1 MLTWEKYLTFDLD
14 GLENR
19 LIPLFMDYQGLQ
31 TILEDGFA
39 IRSCQPKMATK
50 MAAKISNL

>member
-1 MLTWEKYLTFDLD
+1 MTLEKYLTFNLD

-19 LIPLFMDYQGLQ
+19 LIPLLWITKGCK

-39 IRSCQPKMATK
+39 IRSCEPKMAAK